1 MKIII
6 IYIALVL
13 FTFISVFPQNE
24 LNKTQDFIGAKE
36 RLEIIDTIIKKL
48 NDFYVFPEI
57 AKKYEKHLRNQLKNN
72 AYDSIFNLSDF
83 TSKLTQDLL
92 FIYPDRHLEILE
104 YNEKRDFVQTEE
116 TFEDWWKSYVKGAKF
131 RNYGFNELEILPG
144 NIGFLDLKFMERFE
158 LCEKTADAAMEFL
171 SNSNAIIIDIRNNPG
186 GRLLIV
192 QYLMSYFME
201 GGIHYSTEIARLKG
215 TTSEW
220 RTLEEIQGKRMLNTP
235 LYLLTSYGTGSGA
248 ETFAYTL
255 KHFERAILV
264 GDTTAGAAHKT
275 HDHAFP
281 KLGIMLAIP
290 DGNSV
295 NQITGTDWEGVGVIP
310 HIAVS
315 SKNALDVAYEMALD
329 SVMKTE
335 EDNDIYFKLDWVKKA
350 IAIKNKPLVL
360 DENMMEQYVG
370 KYGARRINLKEGKLY
385 YHRIDRPEY
394 ELIPLENDLFIL
406 DGLNYFRIT
415 FKRDEVGDIIQLVG
429 LYDDGTTSISIR
441 E

>member
-1 MKIII
+1 MKKIISV
-6 IYIALVL
+6 IALVL
-13 FTFISVFPQNE
+13 FSFISVFPQNE
-24 LNKTQDFIGAKE
+24 LNKTEDFIGAKE
-36 RLEIIDTIIKKL
+36 RLEIIDTIIKKF
-48 NDFYVFPEI
+48 NDYYVFPEI
-57 AKKYEKHLRNQLKNN
+57 AKKYEEHLRNQLKNN
-72 AYDSIFNLSDF
+72 VYDSILNLSDF

-92 FIYPDRHLEILE
+92 FIYHDRHLAILE
-104 YNEKRDFVQTEE
+104 YNEERDFVQTEE
-116 TFEDWWKSYVKGAKF
+116 TYEDWWISYVKGAKF
-131 RNYGFNELEILPG
+131 SNYGFNKLEILPG
-144 NIGFLDLKFMERFE
+144 NIGYLDLKFMERFE
-158 LCEKTADAAMEFL
+158 LCKKTANAAMEFL
-171 SNSNAIIIDIRNNPG
+171 SNSKAIIIDIRNNPG

-192 QYLMSYFME
+192 QYLLSYFMD

-215 TTSEW
+215 SMNEW
-220 RTLEEIQGKRMLNTP
+220 RTLEEIQGKRMLNIP

-275 HDHAFP
+275 HDHPFP

-295 NQITGTDWEGVGVIP
+295 NQKTGTDWEGVGVIP

-315 SKNALDVAYEMALD
+315 PKNALDVAYEMALD

-335 EDNDIYFKLDWVKKA
+335 EDKDIYFKLDWVKKA
-350 IAIKNKPLVL
+350 IAIKNKPLIL
-360 DENMMEQYVG
+360 DENMMEQYGG
-370 KYGARRINLKEGKLY
+370 KYGARQINFKEGKLY

-394 ELIPLENDLFIL
+394 ELIPLDKDLFIL
-406 DGLNYFRIT
+406 DGLDYFRIQ
-415 FKRDEVGDIIQLVG
+415 FDRDEDGNVSKLIG

-441 E
+441 D